1 MRRGL
6 LLSLAATVPLG
17 LALLAIV
24 PLGCATLVPLL
35 PHAFS
40 PCRPQPEVSADSLG
54 PDFRYRAQASFRED
68 GSERAALEIVVEKH
82 GDRAA
87 LVAFDRTGL
96 RVVSAVLQGTA
107 LTEEIV
113 PGRRRPL
120 PPDALFADVR
130 RIRIPEAVEPD
141 VRVTRD
147 DSDPTRPRSTL
158 VDARCGTES
167 VYVTLEDR
175 PLPSPSSDGG
185 K

>member
-1 MRRGL
+1 MTRRGF
-6 LLSLAATVPLG
+6 LLSLAATGTV
-17 LALLAIV
+17 A
-24 PLGCATLVPLL
+24 CATLVPLL
-35 PHAFS
+35 PPAYS
-40 PCRPQPEVSADSLG
+40 PCRPQPKVSVASLG

-68 GSERAALEIVVEKH
+68 GAERAALEIVVEKR

-96 RVVSAVLQGTA
+96 RVVSAVLLGTEV
-107 LTEEIV
+107 TEETV

-120 PPDALFADVR
+120 PPDALFSDVR
-130 RIRIPEAVEPD
+130 RVRAPGAVEPD

-147 DSDPTRPRSTL
+147 DSDPTRPRTTL

-175 PLPSPSSDGG
+175 PLPPPSSEGG